1 MTLEGGCHNCSDGVC
16 RHVLNNRSDLCRARH
31 DSGMR
36 DAEDN
41 QLHVPEHF
49 AKVCLHTPPP
59 PFLQHRGL
67 SCMQSKAASGALR
80 QGSCCCNFTSQIGL
94 AKVATGATVVA

>member
-1 MTLEGGCHNCSDGVC
+1 MHLHPDALHDPVNVLPVDKSWCTC

-41 QLHVPEHF
+41 ELHVPEHF
-49 AKVCLHTPPP
+49 AKVNL
-59 PFLQHRGL
+59 L
-67 SCMQSKAASGALR
+67 MQTSVRPSGTL
-80 QGSCCCNFTSQIGL
+80 L
-94 AKVATGATVVA
+94 L